1 METEVNILS
10 KIKHAENTAPVLSP
24 EKKLEIDNTRKYMFD
39 MLLMLFAPA
48 VMAWYYYGER
58 AVRLMALSVI
68 TAVLCELAGSKIF
81 KAKATVSDLSAVV
94 TGLAIALCVPASS
107 PWWLACAASAFAI
120 IVAKLP
126 FGNSRGVMF
135 LPAAAGLAFITIC
148 CPKEF
153 FTYPAIPALSEK
165 LAVYGSDGFVS
176 GTSIAYMLTQR
187 TSIGINVISYI
198 DILVGNVVGPMGAAC
213 AVALLGAFVY
223 LMFRRPKNAIIPV
236 MYFAV
241 CAVYAFL
248 FTRVSTGR
256 LISVVMEL
264 SGGLL
269 LFGGVFFMTNEILAP
284 KRFIAKLCYGA
295 CGGLIVMLMRTFGT
309 YEDSTVFAVLIV
321 NAIAPVLDKKIP
333 LTKKEKR
340 ILLEQQRQA
349 EQGEEN
355 GNIPESGK
363 TDAEILEMVEKV
375 KENIKKQ
382 QQTQPRNGEVP
393 SNTEA
398 ERQDDDVPTL
408 QALGDIEAEDKKEE
422 HGGGEN
428 V

>member
-10 KIKHAENTAPVLSP
+10 KTKRAENTAPVLSP
-24 EKKLEIDNTRKYMFD
+24 EKKLEIENTRKYMLD
-39 MLLMLFAPA
+39 ILLMLFAPA

-68 TAVLCELAGSKIF
+68 TAVLCELAGSKLF
-81 KAKATVSDLSAVV
+81 KAGATVSDLSAVA

-148 CPKEF
+148 FPEEF
-153 FTYPAIPALSEK
+153 FAYPAIPSVSEK
-165 LAVYGSDGFVS
+165 LAAYGSDGFVS

-187 TSIGINVISYI
+187 TSIGINIISYI
-198 DILVGNVVGPMGAAC
+198 DILVGNIAGPMGATCMA
-213 AVALLGAFVY
+213 ALIGAFVY
-223 LMFRRPKNAIIPV
+223 LMFRRPKNAVIPV

-241 CAVYAFL
+241 CIAYAFL

-256 LISVVMEL
+256 LVSVAMEL

-269 LFGGVFFMTNEILAP
+269 MFGGVFFMTNETLAP
-284 KRFIAKLCYGA
+284 ERFTAKLCYGA
-295 CGGLIVMLMRTFGT
+295 CGGLIVMLMRSFGA

-321 NAIAPVLDKKIP
+321 NAIAPVLDKKLP
-333 LTKKEKR
+333 LTKKEKK
-340 ILLEQQRQA
+340 ILLEQQEQ
-349 EQGEEN
+349 EKQGEES
-355 GNIPESGK
+355 GNISENGK

-382 QQTQPRNGEVP
+382 RQAQTQSAAV
-393 SNTEA
+393 SI
-398 ERQDDDVPTL
+398 ERTDNRGCDASDSR
-408 QALGDIEAEDKKEE
+408 ALGGNGSKDKKEE
-422 HGGGEN
+422 DGGGEN

>member
-10 KIKHAENTAPVLSP
+10 KTEHAENTAPVLSP

-68 TAVLCELAGSKIF
+68 TAVLCELAGSKLF

-120 IVAKLP
+120 IAAKLP
-126 FGNSRGVMF
+126 FGNSRGIMF

-165 LAVYGSDGFVS
+165 LAAYGSDGFAS

-187 TSIGINVISYI
+187 TSIGINIISYI
-198 DILVGNVVGPMGAAC
+198 DILVGNVAGPMGATC

-223 LMFRRPKNAIIPV
+223 LMFRRHKNAIIPV

-241 CAVYAFL
+241 CIVYAFL

-256 LISVVMEL
+256 LISVAMEL

-284 KRFIAKLCYGA
+284 KRFVAKLCYGA

-321 NAIAPVLDKKIP
+321 NAIAPVLDKKLP

-340 ILLEQQRQA
+340 ILLEQQEKA
-349 EQGEEN
+349 EKETEN
-355 GNIPESGK
+355 TDIPESGK

-375 KENIKKQ
+375 KENIKKKQ
-382 QQTQPRNGEVP
+382 DIKSKGDGT
-393 SNTEA
+393 SKNTGTD
-398 ERQDDDVPTL
+398 RQDDDVPTL
-408 QALGDIEAEDKKEE
+408 QALRDIELAYKKEE
-422 HGGGEN
+422 NGGGEN